1 MISLPYVIAVMPE
14 GENKDYMT
22 WLYEQHY
29 RLMYSIAWE
38 YSKDRATVEDIVSD
52 SVVALL
58 QKIETLRPMER
69 NKLSAYIVTTVRNTA
84 LNHCDKQQRINSHVI
99 HTDIEVMS
107 RVPDRQDIEKKI
119 VLDEELDIVW
129 EAISR
134 LPEKEMLVMKM
145 KFSLDLPDDVIA
157 DEVGLSVNSIPKYI
171 SRAREHIKEIIY
183 A

>member
-1 MISLPYVIAVMPE
+1 
-14 GENKDYMT
+14 
-22 WLYEQHY
+22 
-29 RLMYSIAWE
+29 
-38 YSKDRATVEDIVSD
+38 
-52 SVVALL
+52 
-58 QKIETLRPMER
+58 
-69 NKLSAYIVTTVRNTA
+69 
-84 LNHCDKQQRINSHVI
+84 
-99 HTDIEVMS
+99 
-107 RVPDRQDIEKKI
+107 
-119 VLDEELDIVW
+119 LDEELDIVW